1 MYTWE
6 IQNHLNEIE
15 HIFESYKEFYHMVE
29 TSPQVNH
36 IKAGEVHEH
45 LFEMYIGS
53 LDGLNEKV
61 FIKKA

>member
-15 HIFESYKEFYHMVE
+15 HTFESYKDFYHMVE

-36 IKAGEVHEH
+36 IKAGEVHEQCTSV
-45 LFEMYIGS
+45 L
-53 LDGLNEKV
+53 LTD
-61 FIKKA
+61 

>member
-29 TSPQVNH
+29 TSPQVNR
-36 IKAGEVHEH
+36 IRAGEVHER
-45 LFEMYIGS
+45 LFEMYISS
-53 LDGLNEKV
+53 LDGLDEKV
-61 FIKKA
+61 FIKK